1 MNPMKKLIVANWKMN
16 PQTEQQAIRLAR
28 AEDQKGVVI
37 CPPFPFLDGV
47 KGKLKKADLGA
58 QDLFWEDP
66 PTGGGPYTGEV
77 SVLML
82 KRLGARYVIIGHSER
97 RRWLGETDEMI
108 NRKVVSAARGGL
120 KVILCVGEP
129 LSVRKKGLYAAKQFV
144 KSQLRK
150 NLKSVRSPVIIAYEP
165 IWAIGTGKPDRPE
178 DTLTMV
184 RFIKGVAGSS
194 CRVLY
199 GGSVTSQNVKSFLCY
214 KEMYGALVGGA
225 SLKAQE
231 FRKIITIVKKL

>member
-1 MNPMKKLIVANWKMN
+1 MMNNKLLIANWKMN

-28 AEDQKGVVI
+28 AEDQKGIVI

-47 KGKLKKADLGA
+47 KGKLKKAELGA

-66 PTGGGPYTGEV
+66 PGGGPYTGEV

-108 NRKVVSAARGGL
+108 NRKVLSAARGGL

-129 LSVRKKGLYAAKQFV
+129 LSVRKKGLNAAKQFV

-150 NLKSVRSPVIIAYEP
+150 NLKSVRSPVIVAYEP
-165 IWAIGTGKPDRPE
+165 IWAIGTGKPDHPE
-178 DTLTMV
+178 DTLKMV
-184 RFIKGVAGSS
+184 RFIREVAGFSR
-194 CRVLY
+194 RVLY

-214 KEMYGALVGGA
+214 KEIYGALVGGA